1 MISWSLIMPD
11 RTARRT
17 RAGGRRRE
25 TSPLRNQTTFRLSR
39 GDYRLLCTDAES
51 CNELYEEAF
60 LSPEIELSDRAQL

>member
-1 MISWSLIMPD
+1 MPD

-17 RAGGRRRE
+17 RAGGRRE

-39 GDYRLLCTDAES
+39 RDYRLLCIDAES
-51 CNELYEEAF
+51 CNEQCEKAF